1 MTQPFGSWPSP
12 ITAESLTEGAL
23 GLGEVQFDGSDL
35 YWLQA
40 RPTDGGRVSL
50 WRRSGG
56 PGPVRET
63 ELTPAP
69 YNVRSR
75 VHEYGGGGFAAAD
88 GIAVFANFEDNLLHL
103 VSARTGNRPRQLTGD
118 SGLRYAALR
127 LYPDRGL
134 IIAIREDHR
143 RQDQEAINTVIAR
156 RIADG
161 PDVDDVVLAA
171 GADFY
176 ASPELS
182 SDGRLAWVEWDHPN
196 MPWDSTRLMM
206 AELPDNVPDGLSGPA
221 APLEAHLVAGQEG
234 ESVAVPRWLPDGS
247 LVFVSDRTDW
257 WNLYQYDGGRVSPLH
272 PMEAEFAPPQ
282 WSLGSQPYVI
292 VDDDHLACTWNVAN
306 REHLGV
312 LTLSSSELSEISI
325 GATTFGSLATDGA
338 RIAVQAGYLDR
349 PHELIMI
356 DLNSGEPMVVRRS
369 SETVLPAELIS
380 EPVEVSWDSDQGP
393 VHGWFYPPRN
403 GDLAGPVDELPP
415 MVTMTHGGPT
425 SGSVPYLDPMVFF
438 WTSRGVAI
446 LDVNYGGSTGYGRR
460 YRERLRGNWG
470 IVDVAD
476 CAAGAS
482 AMADEGRADRSRLA
496 IMGGSAGGYTTLR
509 ALTASKVFSAG
520 MSMYGIGDV
529 TALATDTHKF
539 ESRYMDSLVGP
550 YPEAADV
557 YLDRSPIHHVDQL
570 TAPILLLQGT
580 EDKVVPPNQAEAFA
594 AAARA
599 KGLPVA
605 LIMYEGEGHGFRR
618 SENIVNSVQLRLAF
632 LGRVF
637 GFTPADALPDLKI
650 ENL

>member
-1 MTQPFGSWPSP
+1 MTQPFGSWPSE

-23 GLGEVQFDGSDL
+23 GLGEIAYDGSDL
-35 YWLQA
+35 YWAQA
-40 RPTDGGRVSL
+40 RPTEGGRVSL
-50 WRRSGG
+50 WRRSGK
-56 PGPVRET
+56 PGSERDT

-75 VHEYGGGGFAAAD
+75 VHEYGGGAFAAA
-88 GIAVFANFEDNLLHL
+88 GGMAVFSNFSDNLLYL
-103 VSARTGNRPRQLTGD
+103 VSDRIGTGPRQLTTD
-118 SGLRYAALR
+118 SALRYAALR
-127 LYPDRGL
+127 IYPDRGL
-134 IIAIREDHR
+134 IIAVREDHR
-143 RQDQEAINTVIAR
+143 DADREPVNTVVAR
-156 RIADG
+156 RIGDG
-161 PDVDDVVLAA
+161 PGVNDVVLCA

-196 MPWDSTRLMM
+196 MPWDSTRLLV
-206 AELPDNVPDGLSGPA
+206 AELPDDLSSVT
-221 APLEAHLVAGQEG
+221 APLESHLVAGGEG
-234 ESVAVPRWLPDGS
+234 ESVAVPRWFGDGS
-247 LVFVSDRTDW
+247 LIFVSDRTDW
-257 WNLYQYDGGRVSPLH
+257 WNLYQYDGGRVTALH
-272 PMEAEFAPPQ
+272 PQEAEFAPPQ
-282 WSLGSQPYVI
+282 WSLGSQPYAVL
-292 VDDDHLACTWNVAN
+292 DDDHLACTWNVGN
-306 REHLGV
+306 REHLGI
-312 LTLSSSELSEISI
+312 LTLSSGDLGELDL
-325 GATTFGSLATDGA
+325 GATEFGTLTVGDG
-338 RIAVQAGYLDR
+338 RIATQASYLDR
-349 PHELIMI
+349 PTELITI
-356 DLNSGEPMVVRRS
+356 EIASGRTTVVRRS
-369 SETVLPAELIS
+369 QETGIDPELIS

-393 VHGWFYPPRN
+393 VHGWFYPPRH
-403 GDLAGPVDELPP
+403 GDLAGDAGELPP
-415 MVTMTHGGPT
+415 MITLSHGGPT
-425 SGSVPYLDPMVFF
+425 SGSAPHFNPSVLF
-438 WTSRGVAI
+438 WTSRGIAV

-482 AMADEGRADRSRLA
+482 AMADQGRADRNRLA

-509 ALTASKVFSAG
+509 ALTASKVFTAG
-520 MSMYGIGDV
+520 MSLFGIGDI

-557 YLDRSPIHHVDQL
+557 YIDRSPIHHVDQL

-580 EDKVVPPNQAEAFA
+580 EDKVVPPNQAETFA
-594 AAARA
+594 AAAHE

-618 SENIVNSVQLRLAF
+618 SENIINSVQARLAF

-637 GFTPADALPDLKI
+637 GFTPADDLPELKI